1 MKKTKTYD
9 ILKSV
14 SVQAPNRTVMFL
26 AGSWANCMKFQG
38 FRKRPVEM
46 KPSSPRRPRLL
57 CSLTKG
63 LPRSAQLELLQGEV
77 QGLKL
82 QTPDETRQV
91 AMVLLI

>member
-1 MKKTKTYD
+1 MKKTKSYD
-9 ILKSV
+9 ILKGV
-14 SVQAPNRTVMFL
+14 SVQAPDN
-26 AGSWANCMKFQG
+26 NCMKFQG

-46 KPSSPRRPRLL
+46 KPSSLRRPRLL

-77 QGLKL
+77 QALKL